1 MTRLTVVVEDNGA
14 MRCAYCALRGLSG
27 RPDVALH
34 RQVAQKRLHLGFA
47 HLPGVALAVEKDVS
61 FYPVDVGS
69 LGPLGVPQPP
79 DPVPNLIQQLGWRS
93 GGR

>member
-1 MTRLTVVVEDNGA
+1 MRLRLIA
-14 MRCAYCALRGLSG
+14 PYALSRCRH
-27 RPDVALH
+27 VALH
-34 RQVAQKRLHLGFA
+34 RQIGQKRLHLGFA

-79 DPVPNLIQQLGWRS
+79 DPVPNLVQQLGRRS
-93 GGR
+93 GGGNGG